1 MDQRMKYSYAAVCA
15 TGRVRTE
22 NQDRIYLNGTICGG
36 GYAQTDG
43 TGRKQGLFAVADG
56 MGGQAQG
63 AQAAQAA
70 RNVQGI
76 AGAARDLGQAVTGPD
91 GQTALEALIGGLGG
105 L

>member
-1 MDQRMKYSYAAVCA
+1 MKYSYAAACA

-70 RNVQGI
+70 
-76 AGAARDLGQAVTGPD
+76 
-91 GQTALEALIGGLGG
+91 LEALPPKKCWSPEAVLQAAPS
-105 L
+105 

>member
-43 TGRKQGLFAVADG
+43 TGRKQGPFRRG
-56 MGGQAQG
+56 R
-63 AQAAQAA
+63 
-70 RNVQGI
+70 RNGR
-76 AGAARDLGQAVTGPD
+76 AGA
-91 GQTALEALIGGLGG
+91 GGAGRAGRAGG
-105 L
+105 ASAEKMLVSGGGFAGV

>member
-43 TGRKQGLFAVADG
+43 TGRMQGLFAVAD
-56 MGGQAQG
+56 
-63 AQAAQAA
+63 
-70 RNVQGI
+70 
-76 AGAARDLGQAVTGPD
+76 
-91 GQTALEALIGGLGG
+91 
-105 L
+105 

>member
-70 RNVQGI
+70 
-76 AGAARDLGQAVTGPD
+76 
-91 GQTALEALIGGLGG
+91 LEALGQLTGRSLHEDVVSRIFSRFCVGK
-105 L
+105 

>member
-63 AQAAQAA
+63 AQAAQA
-70 RNVQGI
+70 RWRRFRRKN
-76 AGAARDLGQAVTGPD
+76 AGRRRRFAGV
-91 GQTALEALIGGLGG
+91 
-105 L
+105 

>member
-43 TGRKQGLFAVADG
+43 TGR
-56 MGGQAQG
+56 
-63 AQAAQAA
+63 
-70 RNVQGI
+70 
-76 AGAARDLGQAVTGPD
+76 
-91 GQTALEALIGGLGG
+91 
-105 L
+105 

>member
-1 MDQRMKYSYAAVCA
+1 MKYSYAAVCA

-43 TGRKQGLFAVADG
+43 TGRKQAFSPWRRNGQ
-56 MGGQAQG
+56 GQAQG

-70 RNVQGI
+70 
-76 AGAARDLGQAVTGPD
+76 
-91 GQTALEALIGGLGG
+91 LEALPPKKCWSPERVLQGV
-105 L
+105 